1 VTDLLSFFGAADT
14 VTGSRYLLETGGRR
28 VLVDCGL
35 FQGYKKLRQRNWSPF
50 PVAPSSIN
58 AVLLTHAHLDHSGYL
73 PRLARMGFSGPVYC
87 TAATRDLCHI
97 LLLDSAYLNEKDAD
111 RSTRL
116 GYTSHHPARPL
127 YDRDDAKAA
136 LKLLR
141 PVEFETPLQLDG
153 LRARFRRAGHILGA
167 ASISVE
173 TPDRTIVFSG
183 DIGRHNDLTMP
194 DPEPFEHADVLLIE
208 STYGDRLHDHSDAE
222 AQLANII
229 SGTTARGG
237 TVLIPAFAVGRAQ
250 TLLFMIQRLKAG
262 GRIGNIPVFLDSPMA
277 IDASEIY
284 KSHPRDHKMDVGG
297 FKETFAG
304 ATYVTSVEA
313 SKALTMNRYPK
324 VIVSASGMA
333 TGGRILHHLS
343 AYLRDYDNTILLP
356 GFQAGGTRGAQLAAG
371 AQQIKIHGQYVPVHA
386 EVVQMHQ
393 LSAHADRDGLLQW
406 LGGFREP
413 PRTIF
418 VTHGEDASSDALR
431 LAIKERAGTNV
442 VVPEHLQCVD
452 LDRI

>member
-1 VTDLLSFFGAADT
+1 MVEQLSFFGAADT
-14 VTGSRYLLETGGRR
+14 VTGSRYLLESGGRR

-50 PVAPSSIN
+50 PVDPSGID

-73 PRLARMGFSGPVYC
+73 PRLARMGFAGPVYC

-116 GYTSHHPARPL
+116 GYTTHHPARPL

-136 LKLLR
+136 LALFR
-141 PVEFETPLQLDG
+141 PVEFEAPLQIDKLS
-153 LRARFRRAGHILGA
+153 ARFRRAGHILGA

-173 TPDRTIVFSG
+173 TTDWTIVFSG
-183 DIGRHNDLTMP
+183 DIGRHDDLTMP
-194 DPEPFEHADVLLIE
+194 DPEPFERADVLLIE
-208 STYGDRLHDHSDAE
+208 STYGDRMHDHSDAE
-222 AQLANII
+222 AQLSNII
-229 SGTTARGG
+229 SGTMARGG

-250 TLLFMIQRLKAG
+250 TLLYMIQRLKAA
-262 GRIGNIPVFLDSPMA
+262 GRIGDAPVFLDSPMA

-284 KSHPRDHKMDVGG
+284 KAHPGDHKMDVGG
-297 FKETFAG
+297 FERTFAG
-304 ATYVTSVEA
+304 ATYVTSVED
-313 SKALTMNRYPK
+313 SKALTVNKHPK

-333 TGGRILHHLS
+333 TGGRILHHLN
-343 AYLRDYDNTILLP
+343 AYLGDYKNTVLLP

-371 AQQIKIHGQYVPVHA
+371 AQQIKIHGHYVPVHA

-393 LSAHADRDGLLQW
+393 LSAHADREGLLDW
-406 LGGFREP
+406 LDGFREP

-418 VTHGEDASSDALR
+418 VTHGEDAASDALR
-431 LAIKERAGTNV
+431 LAIKERTGAHV
-442 VVPEHLQCVD
+442 IVPEHLQCVD